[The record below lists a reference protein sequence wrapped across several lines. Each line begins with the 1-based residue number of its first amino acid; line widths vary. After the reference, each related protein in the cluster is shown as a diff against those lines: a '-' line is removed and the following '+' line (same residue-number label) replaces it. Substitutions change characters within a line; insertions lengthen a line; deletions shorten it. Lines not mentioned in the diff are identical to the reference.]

1 MISKHKKK
9 IFYWLLAIITIA
21 IMITIIINLDPTTSF
36 ARMGSSGGGGGGG
49 GGVSASG
56 GGGSSSS
63 RSSHSSKTDDLAYMI
78 VTLLFWLCLLIPNGR
93 KLVAVVEQTFTIGIK
108 NYFII
113 PKWLREDNPRL
124 ADVKL
129 KIKELWLFSAKPP
142 ENLTTQFINI
152 YGNAQFAYGD
162 TIRNGFMKSGIDLKL
177 LKQYL
182 SPVYLNTMHSEII
195 SKINNNTFDDVVV
208 NRGRI
213 LNSWQLDDDI
223 WLVKLNAFGYDKEIA
238 INANFTDT
246 WEQEQWVDLVLFVR
260 DRAGK
265 WKISNIVYGN
275 HFHLNNKDYDQ
286 ATDVTGYQK
295 QHPDSKY
302 KYLVNDYTWRHN
314 VQTYNTRDFFYDLLM
329 ILLIT
334 SLGIILL
341 LAFSNFLKWINE
353 KTLEYIAVI
362 VSMGIS
368 HYSLYLINKRP

>member
-1 MISKHKKK
+1 MTTNHKKK
-9 IFYWLLAIITIA
+9 IFYWLLAIITTA
-21 IMITIIINLDPTTSF
+21 IMITIIINLHPTTSF

-49 GGVSASG
+49 GVSAGG

-63 RSSHSSKTDDLAYMI
+63 HSGHSSKIDDLAYMI
-78 VTLLFWLCLLIPNGR
+78 VVLLFWLCLLIPNGR

-108 NYFII
+108 RYFII

-124 ADVKL
+124 TDVKL
-129 KIKELWLFSAKPP
+129 KIKESWLFSTKLP
-142 ENLTTQFINI
+142 ETLATQFINI
-152 YGNAQFAYGD
+152 YGNAQFAYSD
-162 TIRNGFMKSGIDLKL
+162 TIRNGFVKSGIDLKL

-195 SKINNNTFDDVVV
+195 SKINNNTFDDVIVS
-208 NRGRI
+208 RGRI

-246 WEQEQWVDLVLFVR
+246 WKQEQWVDLVLFVR
-260 DRAGK
+260 DRAEK

-275 HFHLNNKDYDQ
+275 HFHLNNKDYDK

-295 QHPDSKY
+295 QHPESKY
-302 KYLVNDYTWRHN
+302 NYIVNDYTWRHN
-314 VQTYNTRDFFYDLLM
+314 VRTYHTRDFFYDLLM
-329 ILLIT
+329 FLLIT

-341 LAFSNFLKWINE
+341 LVFSNFLKWIDKN
-353 KTLEYIAVI
+353 TLENIAVA

-368 HYSLYLINKRP
+368 YYSLYLINKKP